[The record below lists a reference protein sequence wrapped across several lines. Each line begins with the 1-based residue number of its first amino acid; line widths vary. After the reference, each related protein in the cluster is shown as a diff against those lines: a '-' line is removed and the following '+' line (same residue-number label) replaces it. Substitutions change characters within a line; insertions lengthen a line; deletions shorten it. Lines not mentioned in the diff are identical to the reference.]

1 MEHMR
6 KYGTK
11 LEHFAKISV
20 KSHKH
25 ATKNPYSQYRNE
37 VTLEDVLN
45 ARMVAFPNTL
55 YMCCPT
61 GDGAAAAILV
71 SEDKLKQ
78 YAGGRKR
85 PRRAASIFTSD
96 PYPQRHPTPPR
107 CRPPP

>member
-37 VTLEDVLN
+37 VTLEDVMN
-45 ARMVAFPNTL
+45 ARMVAYPNTL

-61 GDGAAAAILV
+61 GDGAARAILV
-71 SEDKLKQ
+71 SEDTLKHP
-78 YAGGRKR
+78 AGGRKHAKV
-85 PRRAASIFTSD
+85 AASQPTSD
-96 PYPQRHPTPPR
+96 PSKRR
-107 CRPPP
+107 